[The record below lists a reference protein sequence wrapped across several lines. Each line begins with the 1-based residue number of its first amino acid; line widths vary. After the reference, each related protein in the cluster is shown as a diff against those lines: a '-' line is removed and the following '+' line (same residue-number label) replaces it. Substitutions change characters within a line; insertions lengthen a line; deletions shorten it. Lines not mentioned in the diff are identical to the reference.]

1 MMSRPDLPHIP
12 ERIFKWV
19 NIRTETPVENERD
32 VKKHG
37 GMKGRSKGVGVL
49 TYCTLA
55 AGSGV
60 IRLGKHVQ
68 LKVQR
73 STSTIIILT
82 CIFLPT
88 ILLG

>member
-1 MMSRPDLPHIP
+1 M
-12 ERIFKWV
+12 
-19 NIRTETPVENERD
+19 N
-32 VKKHG
+32 
-37 GMKGRSKGVGVL
+37 GRSKGVGVL

-73 STSTIIILT
+73 STSTIIILNMYLFAYCSLRIKYCKT
-82 CIFLPT
+82 KYQDGLHLVFSNSGEPVNGT
-88 ILLG
+88 VT